1 MPKHRLMPVFM
12 AAVLVGSAGSTSA
25 QSTGQNIDITKF
37 VKVARSQC
45 LRLYPRIIAVKDGT
59 YQNGIKVRPP
69 VNATID
75 FRGVA
80 VRGQANSSDAKSVTT
95 VTGFNNV
102 CILGGRHWGRQDPQ
116 IIPWVVG
123 HSIYGAGII
132 FSGGAGAIAVENALI
147 ENSLQDGITLT
158 GGLPN
163 NVTFGMRGT
172 YIRNNS
178 DDGIQNDGGKR
189 ILYIEDSLIESKMG
203 ISLRPG
209 ADATAGGGSYGSYKI
224 PIRNT
229 LINVICVADDRPDGS
244 DRRDPEAARKNNC
257 GPSRSASMLFKW
269 SGAASGVGV
278 EMTDSIVRYEARSR
292 NGWDSMRWL
301 PGTYRN
307 VILVW
312 DPVTPGMKYAGPP
325 LPAGVRLTTDASI
338 WAKAKAEW
346 LRAHGCTANGACTFP
361 NSY

>member
-80 VRGQANSSDAKSVTT
+80 VRGQANSSDCEECYNCYR
-95 VTGFNNV
+95 FQQC

-307 VILVW
+307 VSCCHLS
-312 DPVTPGMKYAGPP
+312 G
-325 LPAGVRLTTDASI
+325 LLGVAVG
-338 WAKAKAEW
+338 
-346 LRAHGCTANGACTFP
+346 H
-361 NSY
+361 